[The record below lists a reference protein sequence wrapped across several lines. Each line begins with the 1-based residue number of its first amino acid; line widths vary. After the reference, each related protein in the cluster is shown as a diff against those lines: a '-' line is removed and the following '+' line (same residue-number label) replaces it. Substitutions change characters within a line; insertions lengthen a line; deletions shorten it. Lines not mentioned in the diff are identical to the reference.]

1 MTPEQAEKI
10 YQDARMVEYHKSK
23 HDYSPVNQRATV
35 LAGYRAVIDAVT
47 KEVDYEYALR
57 MLAMSDVEKP
67 HYVHLKPKIVAD
79 AAGLSGERDAS
90 V

>member
-1 MTPEQAEKI
+1 
-10 YQDARMVEYHKSK
+10 
-23 HDYSPVNQRATV
+23 
-35 LAGYRAVIDAVT
+35 VT